1 MPANLPP
8 QYFEVEEKYRQAKT
22 IEEKLYYLKEMLA
35 IVPKHKGTEKLQKEI
50 KTKISKLRKELTKKP
65 KVSRTVWYHFE
76 KQGAGQI
83 AVFGS
88 PNSGKSSLVRLLTN
102 ANTEVAD
109 YPFTTTIPIA
119 GMMRYENIQIQLIDC
134 PPLKENLAPWYF
146 HVLRTADALLYLFD
160 LSQDSLLEEAE
171 KDFKIIEEGR
181 INIFRESEPNYK
193 KTIFCGNKLDE
204 ENSEFRYNL
213 FLEFLKNYA
222 PLDQLRILAIS
233 VKEQKNIEDLK
244 RLLFESLEIIRVYT
258 KPPGKPPELEEPIIL
273 KKNSNVLD
281 AAEALH
287 KDFARNL
294 KYARLW
300 DNKNLFGQR
309 VEKNHIL
316 KDGDIIEF
324 HI

>member
-35 IVPKHKGTEKLQKEI
+35 VVPKHKGTEKLQKEI
-50 KTKISKLRKELTKKP
+50 KTKISKLRKELGKKP
-65 KVSRTVWYHFE
+65 KVSHKVWYHFE

-83 AVFGS
+83 AIFGS
-88 PNSGKSSLVRLLTN
+88 PNSGKSSLVKLLTN
-102 ANTEVAD
+102 ANTEIAD
-109 YPFTTTIPIA
+109 YPFSTKIPIA

-146 HVLRTADALLYLFD
+146 HLLRSSDALLYLFD
-160 LSQDSLLEEAE
+160 LSQDSLLDEAE
-171 KDFKIIEEGR
+171 ENFKILEEGK
-181 INIFRESEPNYK
+181 INIFKKNEPNYK
-193 KTIFCGNKLDE
+193 QTIFCGNKLDW
-204 ENSEFRYNL
+204 ENGELRYHL
-213 FLEFLKNYA
+213 FLEFIKNYSVIDD
-222 PLDQLRILAIS
+222 LKIIAIS
-233 VKEQKNIEDLK
+233 VKEKRNIEDLK

-258 KPPGKPPELEEPIIL
+258 KPPGKPPELEEPIVL

-281 AAEALH
+281 AAKALH

-300 DNKNLFGQR
+300 DNKNFFGQR

-316 KDGDIIEF
+316 KDGDIVEF

>member
-171 KDFKIIEEGR
+171 KNFKIIEEGR